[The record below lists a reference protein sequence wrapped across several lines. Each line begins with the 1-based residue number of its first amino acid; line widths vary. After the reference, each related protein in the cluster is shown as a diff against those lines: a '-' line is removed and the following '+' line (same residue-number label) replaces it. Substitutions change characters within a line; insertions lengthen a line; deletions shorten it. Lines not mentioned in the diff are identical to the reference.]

1 MDGWFLLREC
11 KSLTAPGRGWAMPM
25 DWSEG
30 RDHEVGLEEMM
41 RRDVYIILNVNGHSD
56 GVLQGLQIEGAYWS
70 TYLL

>member
-1 MDGWFLLREC
+1 
-11 KSLTAPGRGWAMPM
+11 M